1 MFDLDAE
8 TWLLIAGLF
17 FCGIFNYVFA
27 RFILRPYFDW
37 QDRRREQPPV

>member
-8 TWLLIAGLF
+8 TWLLIAGLS
-17 FCGIFNYVFA
+17 ISAILNYVFA

-37 QDRRREQPPV
+37 QDRQREQPPV